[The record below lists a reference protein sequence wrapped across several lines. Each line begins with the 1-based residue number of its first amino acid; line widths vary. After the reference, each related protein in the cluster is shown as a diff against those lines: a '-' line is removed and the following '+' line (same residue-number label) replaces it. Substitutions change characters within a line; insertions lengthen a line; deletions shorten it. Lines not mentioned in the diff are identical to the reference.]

1 MGLDIVEMVMA
12 LEGEFGV
19 KLEDEELR
27 HTQTVGELYDYIGR
41 LVAPDRIRSEGGPY
55 EGELWT
61 RYVDLIERETGV
73 DRARL
78 RPSARFIRD
87 LDLQ

>member
-12 LEGEFGV
+12 LEEGFGIE
-19 KLEDEELR
+19 LADSELR
-27 HTQTVGELYDYIGR
+27 RTQTVGELYDYIGR
-41 LVAPDRIRSEGGPY
+41 QVAPNQIRAEGGPY

-61 RYVDLIERETGV
+61 RYVDIIERQTGV

-78 RPSARFIRD
+78 RPSAVFIRD